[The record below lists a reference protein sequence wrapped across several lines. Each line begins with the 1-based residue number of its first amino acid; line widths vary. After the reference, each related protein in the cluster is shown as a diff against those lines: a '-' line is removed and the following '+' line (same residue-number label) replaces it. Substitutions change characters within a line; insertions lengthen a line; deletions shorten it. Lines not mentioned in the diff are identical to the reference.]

1 MATIPTQTHPLL
13 SVPFNAAT
21 DFTVL
26 ASHCENF
33 ADTLIE
39 SDDPALRLALY
50 GRLAAC
56 LALLRPTLNEPIPP
70 HLIESLTTDTLPAS
84 STCFEP
90 GSELLCDYSLTLAQ
104 RFCERLVLAQNVQ
117 IRRVE
122 QLKARHIEG
131 NVRDRL
137 AQGITKRSL
146 KNEMATIRSLLK
158 QAGRDRLAQSERLNN
173 RSLGLSGASRNGT
186 KLAIT
191 PEHYRDVLETARVK
205 DPGLAA
211 ALELS
216 RLMGLRSQETVQSV
230 QSLKTWQQALDRGDT
245 RLTVVFGTKGGRPRE
260 TVILNAV
267 AIRKAL
273 DNALVVAED
282 RHGRLID
289 KPDLKSAMKYW
300 HSQASRLGLTG
311 AYSPHSL
318 RYAWAQD
325 AISHYLAQVYG
336 RRDTD

>member
-1 MATIPTQTHPLL
+1 MGILEQ
-13 SVPFNAAT
+13 
-21 DFTVL
+21 
-26 ASHCENF
+26 EMK
-33 ADTLIE
+33 
-39 SDDPALRLALY
+39 RLAQQA
-50 GRLAAC
+50 GGSHKTVHDRIKLAK
-56 LALLRPTLNEPIPP
+56 
-70 HLIESLTTDTLPAS
+70 
-84 STCFEP
+84 
-90 GSELLCDYSLTLAQ
+90 
-104 RFCERLVLAQNVQ
+104 RFCERLILAQNVQ

-131 NVRDRL
+131 YVRERL

-146 KNEMATIRSLLK
+146 QNEMAAVRSILK

-191 PEHYRDVLETARVK
+191 PEHYLDVLETARSK
-205 DPGLAA
+205 DPGLAS

-216 RLMGLRSQETVQSV
+216 RLMGLRSQEAVQSV
-230 QSLKTWQQALDRGDT
+230 QSLKTWRQALDRGDT

-260 TVILNAV
+260 TIILDAAAV
-267 AIRKAL
+267 RKAL
-273 DNALVVAED
+273 DNALAVAED
-282 RHGRLID
+282 LHGRLID

-300 HSQASRLGLTG
+300 HSQAAGLGITG

-325 AISHYLAQVYG
+325 AIRHYLAQGFCEKEALAMTAMDLGHGDGRGRYVAQVYG
-336 RRDTD
+336 RKDDAD

>member
-1 MATIPTQTHPLL
+1 MGILEQEMT
-13 SVPFNAAT
+13 
-21 DFTVL
+21 
-26 ASHCENF
+26 
-33 ADTLIE
+33 
-39 SDDPALRLALY
+39 RLAQQA
-50 GRLAAC
+50 G
-56 LALLRPTLNEPIPP
+56 
-70 HLIESLTTDTLPAS
+70 
-84 STCFEP
+84 
-90 GSELLCDYSLTLAQ
+90 GSYKTVDDRIRLAQ

-131 NVRDRL
+131 YVR
-137 AQGITKRSL
+137 
-146 KNEMATIRSLLK
+146 E
-158 QAGRDRLAQSERLNN
+158 RLAQSERLNN
-173 RSLGLSGASRNGT
+173 RSLGLSGASSNGT

-191 PEHYRDVLETARVK
+191 PEHYRDVLETVRAK

-216 RLMGLRSQETVQSV
+216 RLMGLRSQEAVQSA
-230 QSLKTWQQALDRGDT
+230 QSLRTWKQSLERGEP
-245 RLTVVFGTKGGRPRE
+245 RLTVVFGIKGGCPRE
-260 TVILNAV
+260 TVILDVV

-289 KPDLKSAMKYW
+289 KSDLKTAMEYW

-311 AYSPHSL
+311 TYSPHSL

-325 AISHYLAQVYG
+325 AIRHYLAQGFCEKEALAMTAMDLGHGDGRGRYVAQVYG
-336 RRDTD
+336 RRD

>member
-1 MATIPTQTHPLL
+1 MGILEQ
-13 SVPFNAAT
+13 
-21 DFTVL
+21 
-26 ASHCENF
+26 EMK
-33 ADTLIE
+33 
-39 SDDPALRLALY
+39 RLAQQA
-50 GRLAAC
+50 G
-56 LALLRPTLNEPIPP
+56 
-70 HLIESLTTDTLPAS
+70 
-84 STCFEP
+84 
-90 GSELLCDYSLTLAQ
+90 GSYKTVDDRIRLAQ

-131 NVRDRL
+131 YVRERV

-146 KNEMATIRSLLK
+146 QNEMAAVRCILK

-173 RSLGLSGASRNGT
+173 RSLGLSGASCNGT

-191 PEHYRDVLETARVK
+191 PEHYRDVLETARAK

-216 RLMGLRSQETVQSV
+216 RLMGLRSQEAVQSA
-230 QSLKTWQQALDRGDT
+230 QSLRTWRQSLERGEP

-260 TVILNAV
+260 TVILDVV

-282 RHGRLID
+282 RHG
-289 KPDLKSAMKYW
+289 
-300 HSQASRLGLTG
+300 
-311 AYSPHSL
+311 
-318 RYAWAQD
+318 
-325 AISHYLAQVYG
+325 
-336 RRDTD
+336 